1 MGGRT
6 QMNIITERLIIR
18 DMQMD
23 DLESIHRYASD
34 FDHVK
39 YMTWGPN
46 TYEET
51 RHFLVDAIDKNGKV
65 PRKNYDL
72 AITNKKDSNMIGG
85 IGIYL
90 NDEMDQA
97 MIGWILHKDFWNQG
111 YVTEAANALM
121 DYAFNQLGLRRIYA
135 TCDAENIASFRVME
149 KLGMRKEAHFVLSRM
164 FRKEM
169 GYRDELHYAILKSE
183 YVNR

>member
-1 MGGRT
+1 
-6 QMNIITERLIIR
+6 MNMITERLIIR
-18 DMQMD
+18 DMHLS
-23 DLESIHRYASD
+23 DLENIHRYASD
-34 FDHVK
+34 FLHVK

-51 RHFLVDAIDKNGKV
+51 KRFLVEAIEKNNMK

-72 AITNKKDSNMIGG
+72 AITDKKSGTMMGG

-90 NDEMDQA
+90 NDDMDQA
-97 MIGWILHKDFWNQG
+97 MMGWIIHKDYWNQG
-111 YVTEAANALM
+111 FVTEAAKALM
-121 DYAFNQLGLRRIYA
+121 DFAFNVLDLRRIYA
-135 TCDAENIASFRVME
+135 TCDAENIASWRVME

-183 YVNR
+183 YIQR